1 MFVGKDVA
9 RALGYSNTPKAVQK
23 YVDKE
28 DKSTLP
34 IREAAYETRAIIINE
49 SGLYALVLSSK
60 LPQAKVFFTTT
71 ASEEDLIY
79 LDQAIFDPSPSGEG
93 MGEGLEGEN
102 VSSFHL
108 PPTSYLLPLSP
119 KGEGFFAPLL
129 PYRFTIALM
138 TSQRCSMIVVGQP

>member
-9 RALGYSNTPKAVQK
+9 RALGYSNTSKAVQK

-93 MGEGLEGEN
+93 MGEGL
-102 VSSFHL
+102 
-108 PPTSYLLPLSP
+108 
-119 KGEGFFAPLL
+119 FAPLL

-138 TSQRCSMIVVGQP
+138 TNQRCSMIVVGQP